1 MVEMNRPDGKPHTS
15 GVEPYSFSEETD
27 LAAIPVNPTAD
38 QKLNELA
45 WRLRHRRLP
54 MAPRQVRDEARP
66 RYQKPSETSP
76 LQQRGSPSAARSSRL
91 GRRGILGIGAVFV
104 FLGIASFA
112 FTIDALSGGQWRSAL
127 LHRFDRFLLAGPEKP
142 GASVA
147 YLDPSG
153 AVPPFPAGKEQESDK
168 PLQVMKPSDFSEP
181 TIQPVNPT
189 PPSPQQD
196 ESSTIVGTQ
205 PQPAKLVPFVTEP
218 EPAAIEPEAAA
229 IETEASRIERA
240 TEEPAG
246 GAKDAAQAP
255 DRNVEEQAATTEMSS
270 EESENAANSETTIA
284 TALTGEPA
292 EPQNGTSFR
301 DCAVCPEMVAI
312 PAGRFMMGTSTAD
325 GAQPNSDESP
335 QHEVVIA
342 KLFALGRFEITF
354 ADWKACVVDGGC
366 STKPSAKGPKR
377 ERQPATKISWDD
389 IKEQYLPWLSHKTGH
404 TYRLPTEAEWEYAAR
419 GGPSAPVGLKFAF
432 GNDASRICE
441 YGNLADLSASD
452 APEGW
457 ILSPCK
463 DGFAETAPVGSLKPN
478 AMNLYDMHGNVW
490 EWVEDCWNGNYQN
503 APSDGSAWTEG
514 DCSLRVVRGGSWAT
528 DVSGLRSADR
538 GWNRP
543 NAGSSSI
550 GFRVARPLE

>member
-1 MVEMNRPDGKPHTS
+1 
-15 GVEPYSFSEETD
+15 
-27 LAAIPVNPTAD
+27 
-38 QKLNELA
+38 
-45 WRLRHRRLP
+45 
-54 MAPRQVRDEARP
+54 
-66 RYQKPSETSP
+66 
-76 LQQRGSPSAARSSRL
+76 
-91 GRRGILGIGAVFV
+91 
-104 FLGIASFA
+104 
-112 FTIDALSGGQWRSAL
+112 
-127 LHRFDRFLLAGPEKP
+127 
-142 GASVA
+142 
-147 YLDPSG
+147 
-153 AVPPFPAGKEQESDK
+153 
-168 PLQVMKPSDFSEP
+168 
-181 TIQPVNPT
+181 
-189 PPSPQQD
+189 
-196 ESSTIVGTQ
+196 
-205 PQPAKLVPFVTEP
+205 
-218 EPAAIEPEAAA
+218 
-229 IETEASRIERA
+229 
-240 TEEPAG
+240 
-246 GAKDAAQAP
+246 
-255 DRNVEEQAATTEMSS
+255 
-270 EESENAANSETTIA
+270 
-284 TALTGEPA
+284 
-292 EPQNGTSFR
+292 
-301 DCAVCPEMVAI
+301 
-312 PAGRFMMGTSTAD
+312 MMGTSAAD
-325 GAQPNSDESP
+325 GAQPNSDELP

-366 STKPSAKGPKR
+366 TTNPSGKGPKR

-419 GGPSAPVGLKFAF
+419 GGPSAPAGLKFAF
-432 GNDASRICE
+432 GNDASHICE
-441 YGNLADLSASD
+441 YGNLADLSAGD

-528 DVSGLRSADR
+528 DVNGLRSADR